1 MWHPQILGH
10 LECRPKIYYDIWSM
24 AINSSKLS
32 SFGIPVIPIK
42 PNISVWN
49 PFNNPYNRVLCWVL
63 TEIPTNRQY
72 FWGIILLKS
81 PGNSEFQRFL
91 ASLQLLCGAGL
102 VPSAVTFNT
111 GAQGFCSGRPHVGS
125 WSYLMFRYC
134 IIREHHG
141 SHQFFVSS
149 QLLLLFVA
157 QKPRLPIL
165 SSSYPCETP
174 RTWTHGAMPSRPC
187 SVREAAKTMVLASLY
202 ADAGRNPS
210 LF

>member
-1 MWHPQILGH
+1 MLGF
-10 LECRPKIYYDIWSM
+10 D
-24 AINSSKLS
+24 
-32 SFGIPVIPIK
+32 
-42 PNISVWN
+42 WN
-49 PFNNPYNRVLCWVL
+49 PNKSAIFWGNNPAKISGKFWVSEVFGF
-63 TEIPTNRQY
+63 TSATMWSWTGWCPVQWPSTQVPRASAREGHM
-72 FWGIILLKS
+72 WGAEAISCLGI
-81 PGNSEFQRFL
+81 
-91 ASLQLLCGAGL
+91 A
-102 VPSAVTFNT
+102 
-111 GAQGFCSGRPHVGS
+111 
-125 WSYLMFRYC
+125 

-165 SSSYPCETP
+165 SSSHPCETP